1 VSLSLITM
9 YCICLQAG
17 ARSKTGTTL
26 ARLDHLDNY
35 DIMAAASGPPMEA
48 AEASCQGVRAVS
60 RSCHSTGSTI
70 AHDVLDVDSAFVSSS
85 ASFKQKST
93 IGVMLAGTTVD
104 NIVIGGLALRLRRRP
119 SFNS

>member
-1 VSLSLITM
+1 M
-9 YCICLQAG
+9 
-17 ARSKTGTTL
+17 
-26 ARLDHLDNY
+26 
-35 DIMAAASGPPMEA
+35 MAAAAGAPMEA
-48 AEASCQGVRAVS
+48 AQAAKKFEQCLF
-60 RSCHSTGSTI
+60 RSLQLCHSTGSTI

-119 SFNS
+119 SFNSQREFILGQLALCSVILIRRTGGRLKVEE